1 MPVRV
6 RVRAGKDGTNLNLNP
21 KTEGRREEVRY
32 LLLCTTYLDE
42 EGDDVGGEE
51 LTAGTSHEQAAVE
64 PGWICVRVRVPVMN
78 RPQSYLNRCR
88 RIGSK

>member
-1 MPVRV
+1 MVP
-6 RVRAGKDGTNLNLNP
+6 A
-21 KTEGRREEVRY
+21 KTALTRTLTLRRKERREGVRY

-64 PGWICVRVRVPVMN
+64 PGWICVRGRVPVMN
-78 RPQSYLNRCR
+78 RPQSYLNMCR